1 LKKVKLFT
9 ESLRLVWVSTPF
21 WATINVIVSVV
32 RSLLPLALVFL
43 VKYLIDAIT
52 SRAGNAAGHSFMPVL
67 YLIIAVV
74 GVFFL
79 DEISSEFSNFIRKK
93 QSLRLESYMYDLL
106 HKKSVSLDL
115 INFENP
121 AYFDLLSRASRE
133 ATWRPGNI
141 LNNLVSVFRGLL
153 SLLLM
158 SGLLASLSWWVV
170 LLLLVV
176 NIPGVWLRLWFADV
190 LYNFQRDQTPE
201 ARKSAYYN
209 WILTGDRPS
218 RELRLFGLGNYF
230 ISLFRESFTRQKEE
244 EINILRKRTT
254 IETISTL
261 FKAAA
266 LFLVLYQVAVKT
278 ISGTL
283 SLGQM
288 AMFILAFRQGMT
300 YIRETFSS
308 LASLYEDSLFIGDT
322 FEFLNLR
329 EKITA
334 LPPEVKPSEL
344 ISEIEAGSISFTYPG
359 NSRPAI
365 SNVSFKIKK
374 GEVVALV
381 GNNGSGKSTLVRLLC
396 RLYDPDSGK
405 ILYDGEDI
413 RNMDP
418 DAYRKMFSVVFQ
430 DFMLYNLSA
439 GENIRLGNID
449 RQGSQEKIESSAAVT
464 GVDDLVRSLPGG
476 YDTVIGNL
484 FDDSRELS
492 WGEWQKIAISRA
504 LYRDA
509 PVLILDEPSSALD
522 AGTEYEIF
530 SRFRE
535 IVKGRTAILISHR
548 FTNVK
553 LADCII
559 VLDNGVA
566 AESGSHDELMKRQGI
581 YYNMYLKQ
589 SSRLGDE

>member
-1 LKKVKLFT
+1 MKKVKLFT
-9 ESLRLVWVSTPF
+9 KSLRLVWVSAPL
-21 WATINVIVSVV
+21 WATVNVVVSVV
-32 RSLLPLALVFL
+32 RSILPLALVFL

-52 SRAGNAAGHSFMPVL
+52 SRAGSANDHSLMPVL

-74 GVFFL
+74 AVFFL
-79 DEISSEFSNFIRKK
+79 DEISFEFSNFVRKK

-121 AYFDLLSRASRE
+121 AYFDILSRASRE

-176 NIPGVWLRLWFADV
+176 NIPGVWLRLWFADI

-201 ARKSAYYN
+201 ARRSAYYN

-244 EINILRKRTT
+244 EINILRKRTI

-266 LFLVLYQVAVKT
+266 LFIVLYEVAVRT
-278 ISGTL
+278 ISGRL

-288 AMFILAFRQGMT
+288 AMFILAFRQGMM

-322 FEFLNLR
+322 FEFLDLKEN
-329 EKITA
+329 ITA
-334 LPPEVKPSEL
+334 LQPEVKPVPL
-344 ISEIEAGSISFTYPG
+344 ISEIEAGGVTFTYPG

-365 SNVSFKIKK
+365 SNVSFKIRK

-396 RLYDPDSGK
+396 RLYDPDSGQ
-405 ILYDGEDI
+405 ILYDGADI

-418 DAYRKMFSVVFQ
+418 GTYQKMFSVVFQ

-449 RQGSQEKIESSAAVT
+449 GQGSQEKIESSASIT
-464 GVDDLVRSLPGG
+464 GVDDLVRSLPRG

-535 IVKGRTAILISHR
+535 IVRGRTAILISHR

-553 LADCII
+553 LADLII

-589 SSRLGDE
+589 SSRFGDE